1 MTVILGIHDGHDS
14 SAAVMVDGR
23 IVAASQEE
31 RFSGEKVDCGYPAK
45 AIESCLKLAGITT
58 ADIDQVAVA
67 TANYSPVLTKLKRE
81 TRFSVN
87 DYIIEQE
94 EFWKPRIFD
103 NRETSYWDV
112 FGGREDLVSE
122 TAYPTDDYL
131 DYHLSEN
138 DLASVGKIRH
148 TAIASLLGIDENR
161 VQIVNHELCHIYYSY
176 FASPIRGDALAL
188 TADSFG
194 DHSNGTVSRM
204 SESGQAYLS
213 KTDQNY
219 LARVYRYITLL
230 LGMKP
235 VHHEYKV
242 MGLAPYANEYET
254 AKSYEVFKDI
264 QKVVGYDVLLD
275 RKPPDLYF
283 HFRDALACHRF
294 DGIAGA
300 LQQWT
305 EEILCQW
312 LSNCVSESGLSRV
325 LFSGG
330 VAQNIKACKAMAEV
344 DSVDDFY
351 VAPASGDTSISIG
364 ACHYAMWKALD
375 AAGGCEGGIAPLDE
389 IYLGP
394 SFSKEDTE
402 RALREDGT
410 QNTYDISENVG
421 PDQIAKLIADGKILA
436 RCTDRME
443 FGMRALGNRS
453 ILADPR
459 SPATVDKINRAIKF
473 RDFWM
478 PFTPSMLD
486 RRAADYLVNPKGLK
500 SPYMTMAFDST
511 PVGGEVLAGAIHPAD
526 RTVRP
531 QILERDRN
539 PGYYDLIEAFE
550 RETGVGALLNTSFNL
565 HGHPIVLGPTEALFT
580 LNNSELDGVIIG
592 EHLVMRRD

>member
-1 MTVILGIHDGHDS
+1 MAVILGIHDGHDS

-23 IVAASQEE
+23 IVAAAQEE

-45 AIESCLKLAGITT
+45 AIEACMKLAGVE
-58 ADIDQVAVA
+58 ASDLDEVAVA
-67 TANYSPVLTKLKRE
+67 TANYSPVLTALKRE
-81 TRFSVN
+81 TRFSVD

-94 EFWKPRIFD
+94 QYWKPRIY
-103 NRETSYWDV
+103 EGKQPSYWDI
-112 FGGREDLVSE
+112 FRNREDLVSE
-122 TAYPTDDYL
+122 TAYPTDDYM
-131 DYHLSEN
+131 DYHLTE
-138 DLASVGKIRH
+138 AQTKAIVAIRNRS
-148 TAIASLLGIDENR
+148 IAGLLGVEENKVR
-161 VQIVNHELCHIYYSY
+161 VINHELCHVFYSY
-176 FASPIRGDALAL
+176 YASPMRGETLAL
-188 TADSFG
+188 TADGFG

-204 SESGQAYLS
+204 SEVRQEYLS
-213 KTDQNY
+213 TTNENN
-219 LARVYRYITLL
+219 LARIYRYITLL

-235 VHHEYKV
+235 MHHEYKV

-254 AKSYEVFKDI
+254 AKSMKVFENI

-275 RKPPDLYF
+275 QKPPDFYY

-300 LQQWT
+300 LQDWT
-305 EEILCQW
+305 ENILCEW
-312 LSNCVSESGLSRV
+312 LDNCIGQSGLPRV

-330 VAQNIKACKAMAEV
+330 VAQNIKACKAMADMDKVE
-344 DSVDDFY
+344 DFY

-364 ACHYAMWKALD
+364 ACHYAMWQRLD
-375 AAGGCEGGIAPLDE
+375 AAGGNHGDIAPLDE

-394 SFSKEDTE
+394 TFSREDTE
-402 RALREDGT
+402 RSLREKGA
-410 QNTYDISENVG
+410 QNQYDISENFG
-421 PDQIAKLIADGKILA
+421 PDQLAKLLANGNILA
-436 RCTDRME
+436 RCTGRME

-459 SPATVDKINRAIKF
+459 SPATVEKINRAIKF

-486 RRAADYLVNPKGLK
+486 RRADDYLVNPKGLK

-511 PVGGEVLAGAIHPAD
+511 PLGATDLAGAIHPAD

-531 QILERDRN
+531 QILARESN

-565 HGHPIVLGPTEALFT
+565 HGHPIVLGPDEALFT
-580 LNNSELDGVIIG
+580 LENSELDGVIIG
-592 EHLVMRRD
+592 EHLVMRRT